1 MKKSKASPM
10 LSEGSGLAMA
20 PIYKGDTS
28 IMRYE
33 KRLKPWIVVRLLPNL
48 QRVVVGRFR
57 SWSDAE
63 GHLRVLKQ
71 LLPGTR
77 LTLVFDPI
85 D

>member
-1 MKKSKASPM
+1 
-10 LSEGSGLAMA
+10 MA

-63 GHLRVLKQ
+63 GHLRILKQ
-71 LLPGTR
+71 LLPAAR
-77 LTLVFDPI
+77 LALVFDPI

>member
-1 MKKSKASPM
+1 
-10 LSEGSGLAMA
+10 MA
-20 PIYKGDTS
+20 PIYKGDIS

-71 LLPGTR
+71 LLPGAL